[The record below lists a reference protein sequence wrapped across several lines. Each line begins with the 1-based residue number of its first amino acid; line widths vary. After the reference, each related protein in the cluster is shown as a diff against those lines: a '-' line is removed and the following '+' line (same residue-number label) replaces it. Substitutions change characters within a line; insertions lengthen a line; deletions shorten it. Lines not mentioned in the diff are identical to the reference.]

1 MLEKQIMSRIANRLR
16 QFCLIACAAMSG
28 WPVNAASLTFEKDIR
43 PIFREHCLDCHGAE
57 EELKGKLDLRLRRF
71 LMKGGKSGPAIAPG
85 TPEKSLLLQ
94 KVREG
99 EMPPSGGPIPS
110 EQIAIL
116 EKWIQSGAP
125 TLRPEPENIGP
136 GLGITEEERAFWSF
150 QPIKRPPVPEVAN
163 QDQIRTPIDAFILR
177 KLETKGTSFSPTADR
192 VTQMRRAWFD
202 LVGLPPT
209 AIDAQAFA
217 ADISEAAYE
226 RLIDRLLNSP
236 HYGERWGRHW
246 LDTAGYADSEGHTER
261 DDVRPYAWRYRDY
274 VIRAFNDD
282 KPFDRFILEQ
292 LAGDE
297 LVPQPHRNLKPDQIE
312 LLTATGFLRMAA
324 DGTGSGANNSM
335 GQNQVIADTLKIVS
349 TSLLGLSV
357 GCAQCHDHRYDPIS
371 QKDYYQLRAIFEPA
385 FNGGGWK
392 TPPSRRVSLYT
403 DADRANAA
411 KVEAE
416 AREAQTKVKKKE
428 SEYVAAAL
436 EVELKRYEE
445 PLRSQLRDA
454 YKTPAAKRTDEQKGL
469 LKKYPATNI
478 SPGTLYQYN
487 QKAADEIK
495 KDYAAVARIRA
506 RKPKEEFLRVMFET
520 PGKAPLAKV
529 FHRGDPRQ
537 PKDEVQ
543 PAGLTVASQPGMRP
557 TFEADDKS
565 VSTSGRRLAYA
576 RWLTGRDHPL
586 TARVIVNRVW
596 QHHFGRGLV
605 RTPDDFGALGERPSH
620 PELLDWLADEFMAMG
635 WSLKRLHKLIMMSA
649 VYRQSSVG
657 GKSQFAG
664 DPANL
669 LYSRKPIIRLD
680 AEIVRDRM
688 LVASGAIKPDLFG
701 PAVAVKADAEG
712 QVIEATEPTR
722 RSVYLQNRRSQPLSL
737 LTTFDAPVMVVNC
750 AKRPSSTV
758 TPQSLMMM
766 NSEFVLKQAEKMA
779 DRAMREAPSG
789 DRVRTGF
796 DPAALTAGLQ
806 PRWEFGYGGYDE
818 MVKRTA
824 SFTRLPHWAGSS
836 WRGGPKL
843 PAPVTGHAYLSATG
857 GHPDRNPGFATIR
870 RWIAPKSGA
879 VTISG
884 DLHHPSPNADG
895 VRGRIVSS
903 RGGLLGEWSVKT
915 GTVATAVDSFE
926 VQAGDTIDFITDCR
940 SNYTSDSFQWKA
952 AISLA
957 APEGDSA
964 EVWKSEEGFRGPFEA
979 TTTSFARLP
988 DHIARAWELAYNRAP
1003 TREEMNGAL
1012 EFAAGQLQR
1021 LIDHPPADAK
1031 RKPESLIMA
1040 NLCQALLNSN
1050 EFLYVD

>member
-1 MLEKQIMSRIANRLR
+1 MLCRLKPVVR
-16 QFCLIACAAMSG
+16 CVCLIGLAVVGGRAEATE
-28 WPVNAASLTFEKDIR
+28 PPTFEKDIR
-43 PIFREHCLDCHGAE
+43 PILREHCLDCHGAE
-57 EELKGKLDLRLRRF
+57 EELKGGLDLRLRRF
-71 LMKGGKSGPAIAPG
+71 LVKGGKSGAAIAVG
-85 TPEKSLLLQ
+85 RPEDSLLLK

-99 EMPPSGGPIPS
+99 EMPPSGGPIPP
-110 EQIAIL
+110 EQIELL
-116 EKWIQSGAP
+116 ETWIRAGAP
-125 TLRPEPENIGP
+125 TLRPEPESIGP

-150 QPIKRPPVPEVAN
+150 QPIKRPAVPVVASK
-163 QDQIRTPIDAFILR
+163 DRVGSPIDAFILR
-177 KLETKGTSFSPTADR
+177 KLEAKGTSFSPPANR
-192 VTQMRRAWFD
+192 MTQMRRAYFD

-209 AIDAQAFA
+209 VAEVQAFA
-217 ADISEAAYE
+217 ADESEGAYE

-274 VIRAFNDD
+274 VIRAFNND

-324 DGTGSGANNSM
+324 DGTGSGANDAM

-371 QKDYYQLRAIFEPA
+371 QRDYYQLRAIFEPA
-385 FNGGGWK
+385 FNGTGWK
-392 TPPSRRVSLYT
+392 TPGSRRVSLYT
-403 DADRANAA
+403 DEDRANAA
-411 KVEAE
+411 RIETE
-416 AREAQTKVKKKE
+416 AREAQAKVKKKE
-428 SEYVAAAL
+428 AEYVAAAL
-436 EVELKRYEE
+436 EVELKRHEE
-445 PLRSQLRDA
+445 PLRGQLRDA
-454 YKTPAAKRTDEQKGL
+454 YETPTAKRTAEQKAL

-495 KDYAAVARIRA
+495 KDYAAVAAIRA

-543 PAGLTVASQPGMRP
+543 PAGLSIAALPGQRP
-557 TFEADDKS
+557 TFAADDKS
-565 VSTSGRRLAYA
+565 VATSGRRLAYA
-576 RWLTGRDHPL
+576 RWLTSPDHPL

-620 PELLDWLADEFMAMG
+620 PELLDWLADEFMAHG
-635 WSLKRLHKLIMMSA
+635 WSLKQLHKLIMMSS
-649 VYRQSSVG
+649 VYRQSSHG
-657 GKSQFAG
+657 GDSQRAA

-712 QVIEATEPTR
+712 QVIEATEPSR

-737 LTTFDAPVMVVNC
+737 LTAFDAPVMEVNC

-766 NSEFVLKQAEKMA
+766 NSGFVLSQAEKMA
-779 DRAMREAPSG
+779 ARAMRESPVVGPAKS
-789 DRVRTGF
+789 DIDV
-796 DPAALTAGLQ
+796 AALVKDLK

-818 MVKRTA
+818 KAKQTA
-824 SFTRLPHWAGSS
+824 SFTRLPHWTASS
-836 WRGGPKL
+836 WAGGPKL
-843 PAPVTGHAYLSATG
+843 PAPVSGYASLSATG

-870 RWIAPKSGA
+870 RWTARESGKA
-879 VTISG
+879 AISG

-903 RGGLLGEWSVKT
+903 RLGLLGEWSVKT
-915 GTVATAVDSFE
+915 GTVPTPVAAFE

-940 SNYTSDSFQWKA
+940 SNYNSDSFSWRT
-952 AISLA
+952 AISLT
-957 APEGDSA
+957 A
-964 EVWKSEEGFRGPFEA
+964 EADGEFAVWESEEGFRGPLTA
-979 TTTSFARLP
+979 TAASFARLP

-1003 TREEMNGAL
+1003 SAEEMKGAL
-1012 EFAAGQLQR
+1012 KFAAGQLQHLTDR
-1021 LIDHPPADAK
+1021 PDAAAK
-1031 RKPESLIMA
+1031 RKPEALIMA

>member
-1 MLEKQIMSRIANRLR
+1 MLHRLKPAVR
-16 QFCLIACAAMSG
+16 VVCLLVLTATGSQADAAS
-28 WPVNAASLTFEKDIR
+28 SLTFEKDIR
-43 PIFREHCLDCHGAE
+43 PILREHCLDCHGAE
-57 EELKGKLDLRLRRF
+57 EELKGGLDLRLRRF
-71 LMKGGKSGPAIAPG
+71 LIKGGKSGAAIVAG
-85 TPEKSLLLQ
+85 RPEESLLLQ
-94 KVREG
+94 KVRES

-110 EQIAIL
+110 EQIELL
-116 EKWIQSGAP
+116 ERWIRAGAP
-125 TLRPEPENIGP
+125 TLRPEPESIGP

-150 QPIKRPPVPEVAN
+150 QPVRRPAVPEVAN
-163 QDQIRTPIDAFILR
+163 RGRVGAPIDAFILR
-177 KLETKGTSFSPTADR
+177 KLEAKGTSLSPAADR
-192 VTQMRRAWFD
+192 EAQLRRAYFD
-202 LVGLPPT
+202 LLGLPPT
-209 AIDAQAFA
+209 VAEVRAFL
-217 ADISEAAYE
+217 ADESEGAYE
-226 RLIDRLLNSP
+226 RLIDKLLNSP

-297 LVPQPHRNLKPDQIE
+297 LVPQPHRNLTPGQIE

-324 DGTGSGANNSM
+324 DGTGSGANDAM

-371 QKDYYQLRAIFEPA
+371 QRDYYQLRAIFEPA
-385 FNGGGWK
+385 FNGAGWK
-392 TPPSRRVSLYT
+392 TPNSRRVSLYT
-403 DADRANAA
+403 DEDRGNAA
-411 KVEAE
+411 RTEAE
-416 AREAQTKVKKKE
+416 AREAQAKVKKKE
-428 SEYVAAAL
+428 AEYVAAAL
-436 EVELKRYEE
+436 EVELKRHEE

-454 YKTPAAKRTDEQKGL
+454 YKTPSAKRTAEHKAL

-495 KDYAAVARIRA
+495 KDYAAVVGIRA
-506 RKPKEEFLRVMFET
+506 RKKKEEFLRVMFET

-537 PKDEVQ
+537 PKEEVQ
-543 PAGLTVASQPGMRP
+543 PAALSIAALPGKRP
-557 TFEADDKS
+557 TFAADDKS
-565 VSTSGRRLAYA
+565 VPTSGRRLAYA
-576 RWLTGRDHPL
+576 RWLASPDHPL

-620 PELLDWLADEFMAMG
+620 PELLDWLADEFMANG
-635 WSLKRLHKLIMMSA
+635 WSLKRLHKLIMMSS
-649 VYRQSSVG
+649 VYRQSSRG
-657 GKSQFAG
+657 GDSQRRA

-712 QVIEATEPTR
+712 QVIEAAEPSR

-737 LTTFDAPVMVVNC
+737 LTAFDAPVMEVNC

-766 NSEFVLKQAEKMA
+766 NSGFVLRQAEKMA
-779 DRAMREAPSG
+779 DRAMRESSQSAEVEA
-789 DRVRTGF
+789 DF
-796 DPAALTAGLQ
+796 DLAALVGELK

-818 MVKRTA
+818 KTKRTA
-824 SFTRLPHWAGSS
+824 SFTRLPHWTGSS

-843 PAPVTGHAYLSATG
+843 PAPVTGHAYLSAVG

-870 RWIAPKSGA
+870 RWIAPKSGRA
-879 VTISG
+879 TISG

-903 RGGLLGEWSVKT
+903 RVGLLGEWSVKT
-915 GTVATAVDSFE
+915 GTVATPVDSFE
-926 VQAGDTIDFITDCR
+926 VRTGDAIDFITDCR
-940 SNYTSDSFQWKA
+940 SNYTSDSFQWKT
-952 AISLA
+952 AISLSA
-957 APEGDSA
+957 EKGGDA
-964 EVWKSEEGFRGPFEA
+964 EVWKSEAGFRGPFAA
-979 TTTSFARLP
+979 TTSSLARLP
-988 DHIARAWELAYNRAP
+988 GQIARAWELAYNRAP
-1003 TREEMNGAL
+1003 SSEEMKGAL
-1012 EFAAGQLQR
+1012 EFAAGQMQHLV
-1021 LIDHPPADAK
+1021 DHPTAVAQ
-1031 RKPESLIMA
+1031 RKPAALIMA